1 MYHYISEKYIFKK
14 IKNVFLLEA
23 LKGLT
28 SLAMV
33 TKAMSAVGQIGGG
46 GVSGMRSGVGASVSW
61 VDGHVAEG
69 IRPSRCERGDDD
81 T

>member
-1 MYHYISEKYIFKK
+1 MFLIVKCHFFLVTQSACRL
-14 IKNVFLLEA
+14 FLLEA
-23 LKGLT
+23 PKGVT
-28 SLAMV
+28 SLATIAKKV
-33 TKAMSAVGQIGGG
+33 MSEAAAEAEAVEWL
-46 GVSGMRSGVGASVSW
+46 GASVSW